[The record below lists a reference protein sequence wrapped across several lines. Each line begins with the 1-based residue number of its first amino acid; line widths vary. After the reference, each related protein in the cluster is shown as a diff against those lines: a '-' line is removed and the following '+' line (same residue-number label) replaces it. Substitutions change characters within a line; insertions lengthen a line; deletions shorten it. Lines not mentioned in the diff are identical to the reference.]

1 MIPIS
6 ARWLSYGLPFRRPW
20 EAGGRRIDGRRGQL
34 LRLDAADGR
43 IGWGDCAPLPEAGID
58 EASAMRYAE
67 ECAALDL
74 EAQAAG
80 TPLASFLAGSP
91 AASEIPVNAILG
103 AVTAA
108 TPEDIVAACKEGY
121 SVLKFKVGCTLPA
134 TENRILQH
142 LAEALPAGCRLRLD
156 ANDAWDEITAVEFLA
171 ACERL
176 PVESLEEPLRD
187 PDPAALDRL
196 QEGTRIALALDES
209 LARLPVP
216 ELLARSPVRR
226 LVLKPARHGGMRATL
241 ALARQA
247 RDAGI
252 TCVVTSALESACGLL
267 AAAHLAAAVAA
278 GSDREVAHGLATA
291 GWFATDTGTPPPV
304 AGGRLRLPD
313 RPGLGFVPV
322 LS

>member
-1 MIPIS
+1 
-6 ARWLSYGLPFRRPW
+6 
-20 EAGGRRIDGRRGQL
+20 
-34 LRLDAADGR
+34 
-43 IGWGDCAPLPEAGID
+43 
-58 EASAMRYAE
+58 MRYAE

-74 EAQAAG
+74 EAKPPERPWQV
-80 TPLASFLAGSP
+80 FWP
-91 AASEIPVNAILG
+91 AARQLRRFLSMPSSAPSRQRRRKTSWPPAKKAIRSSNSRWAARSRRPRSEFSS
-103 AVTAA
+103 T
-108 TPEDIVAACKEGY
+108 
-121 SVLKFKVGCTLPA
+121 
-134 TENRILQH
+134 

-156 ANDAWDEITAVEFLA
+156 ANGAWDEITAVEFLA

-196 QEGTRIALALDES
+196 RKAPASPLALDES
-209 LARLPVP
+209 LARLPGSGASRP
-216 ELLARSPVRR
+216 IAGTPSGAQTRPPWRNAG
-226 LVLKPARHGGMRATL
+226 PPWP
-241 ALARQA
+241 ARQA

-252 TCVVTSALESACGLL
+252 TCVVTSALAPVVSL

-304 AGGRLRLPD
+304 VEVALRLPD